1 MQHARI
7 NTQKH
12 IDMARWETLPEHL
25 KGRANEQPRKT
36 ASEKDAEMVV
46 EAGKITLKDLQESAK
61 RKAKPVCMVGID
73 PGTNTGIAIREGK
86 EWKSIQT
93 LSIIEAIEIVVRL
106 HIAYAGSVVVR
117 IEDARLRTYFGK
129 TGPEKWKGAGSII
142 RDCRI
147 WEAEMER
154 QGIRVEWVHP
164 KDVKATTAE
173 QFKKLTGWEGRT
185 SIHAREAAWMII

>member
-1 MQHARI
+1 
-7 NTQKH
+7 
-12 IDMARWETLPEHL
+12 MARWDKLPEHM
-25 KGRANEQPRKT
+25 KNRVNEQPRKT
-36 ASEKDAEMVV
+36 EAEKDAEML
-46 EAGKITLKDLQESAK
+46 EWMGDITLKDLQEATTRNK
-61 RKAKPVCMVGID
+61 KPTCMVGID
-73 PGTNTGIAIREGK
+73 PGTNTGLAIREGK

-106 HIAYAGSVVVR
+106 NVAYAGSIVVR

-164 KDVKATTAE
+164 KNVKATTAA
-173 QFKKLTGWEGRT
+173 QFKKMTGWEGKT
-185 SIHAREAAWMII
+185 SIHAREGAWMII